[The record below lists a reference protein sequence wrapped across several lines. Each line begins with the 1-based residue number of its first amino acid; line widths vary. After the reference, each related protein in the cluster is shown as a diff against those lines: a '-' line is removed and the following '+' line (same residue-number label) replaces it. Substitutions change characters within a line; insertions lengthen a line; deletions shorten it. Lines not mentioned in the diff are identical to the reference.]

1 MRKLCSSN
9 PRISVFH
16 CPRSAL
22 KTLKGFTTSNLLILL
37 LPPQH
42 RNSPSDQNSLSQT
55 ILMLQSSKQE
65 FPSNPSK
72 PVHKKTTRNQTHTN
86 QFSASIKIKNPFKI
100 TKSHQQKS
108 CIKPLPHQSTKYIDP
123 STSIR
128 TTNSLWLQSQIPPS
142 VKAWKQTPNKQITI

>member
-86 QFSASIKIKNPFKI
+86 QFSASIKIKKPIQNHKKPP
-100 TKSHQQKS
+100 TKELYQAATSSIHQIHRPIHLHQNNKLFMASKS
-108 CIKPLPHQSTKYIDP
+108 NTTFRKSLETDP
-123 STSIR
+123 
-128 TTNSLWLQSQIPPS
+128 
-142 VKAWKQTPNKQITI
+142 K